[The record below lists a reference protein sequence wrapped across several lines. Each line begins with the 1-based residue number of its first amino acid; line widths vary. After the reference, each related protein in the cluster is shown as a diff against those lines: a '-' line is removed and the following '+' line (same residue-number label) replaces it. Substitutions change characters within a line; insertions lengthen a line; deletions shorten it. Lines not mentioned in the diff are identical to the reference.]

1 MTKIWGPVP
10 PQLAIVEA
18 LEKKG
23 ATTDTELLKDVEH
36 IYGDMSFREL
46 NGLLLK
52 LEVTGVVR
60 VSRLM
65 KGKRRVELIHRNPR
79 TDRANT

>member
-1 MTKIWGPVP
+1 MGKIWGPMP
-10 PQLAIVEA
+10 PQLAIVEV

-23 ATTDTELLKDVEH
+23 ATTDTELLKEVEDA
-36 IYGDMSFREL
+36 YGEMSFREL

-65 KGKRRVELIHRNPR
+65 KGKRRVELVHRA
-79 TDRANT
+79 TST

>member
-1 MTKIWGPVP
+1 MGKIWGPMP
-10 PQLAIVEA
+10 PQLAIVEV

-23 ATTDTELLKDVEH
+23 ATTDTELLKEVEDA
-36 IYGDMSFREL
+36 YGEMSFREL

-65 KGKRRVELIHRNPR
+65 KGKRRVELVHRV
-79 TDRANT
+79 TST

>member
-1 MTKIWGPVP
+1 MGKVWGPIP
-10 PQLAIVEA
+10 PQLAIVEV

-23 ATTDTELLKDVEH
+23 AITDTELLKEVEG

-46 NGLLLK
+46 NELLLK
-52 LEVTGVVR
+52 LEVGGILR

-65 KGKRRVELIHRNPR
+65 KGKRRVELVHRGSN
-79 TDRANT
+79 A

>member
-1 MTKIWGPVP
+1 MGKVWGPIP
-10 PQLAIVEA
+10 PQLAIVEV

-23 ATTDTELLKDVEH
+23 AITDTELLKEVED

-46 NGLLLK
+46 NELLLK
-52 LEVTGVVR
+52 LEIGGILR

-65 KGKRRVELIHRNPR
+65 KGKRRVELVHRTSN
-79 TDRANT
+79 A

>member
-1 MTKIWGPVP
+1 MGKIWGPIP
-10 PQLAIVEA
+10 PQLAIVEV

-23 ATTDTELLKDVEH
+23 ATTDTELLKEVEDV
-36 IYGDMSFREL
+36 YGEMSFREL

-52 LEVTGVVR
+52 LEVTGVIR

-65 KGKRRVELIHRNPR
+65 KGKRRVELVHK
-79 TDRANT
+79 TSSA

>member
-1 MTKIWGPVP
+1 MGKIWGPIP
-10 PQLAIVEA
+10 PQLAIVEV

-23 ATTDTELLKDVEH
+23 ATTDTELLKEVEDA
-36 IYGDMSFREL
+36 YGEMSFREL

-65 KGKRRVELIHRNPR
+65 KGKRRVELVHRV
-79 TDRANT
+79 TST

>member
-1 MTKIWGPVP
+1 MP
-10 PQLAIVEA
+10 PQLAIVEV

-23 ATTDTELLKDVEH
+23 ATTDTELLKEVEDA
-36 IYGDMSFREL
+36 YGEMSFREL

-65 KGKRRVELIHRNPR
+65 KGKRRVELVHRA
-79 TDRANT
+79 TST